1 MPIRIL
7 ATADLHLGKA
17 SADVSGHFAATKHTW
32 ETVVNWAIAHAVD
45 VVALCGDIVDRDNRY
60 FEAVGP
66 LQDGLEKLGKHGIEV
81 FMVSGNHDHDVLP
94 GILRSRQLDN
104 VHLLGANGTWE
115 LYSYTKAGETIQ
127 FAGWSFPRLIVQES
141 AMTGWQLPGHDPNYP
156 VIGLLH
162 GDIDKPDSHYNPF
175 RLVELIKQ
183 EVDLWILGH
192 IHKPDQLRTHSPQ
205 VCYTGSPHAL
215 SAKEPGPHGPVLF
228 TVAADKPVITERILL
243 SPVRYERLAVNVSGC
258 GDMMELRDLVMTSLR
273 ADVKAKLAQLEQV
286 LAIVYQVSLT
296 GRHARIKQVEQWAA
310 NITDLN
316 LRLETGTNLSVRKL
330 TCNLA
335 AEIGDL
341 NELALQSSM
350 IGQLAQTILAIQYKT
365 TTPFLDAL
373 MQDWFK
379 KARLLTDS
387 GTYEPLGRHKKT
399 DELSDAVAR
408 EYILTEC
415 NRLLG
420 ELTDQV
426 KIA

>member
-17 SADVSGHFAATKHTW
+17 SADVSGHFATTKYTW
-32 ETVVNWAIAHAVD
+32 DTLVNWAITQAVD

-66 LQDGLEKLGKHGIEV
+66 LQDGLEKLGKNGIQV

-94 GILRSRQLDN
+94 GILRGRKLEN
-104 VHLLGANGTWE
+104 VHLLGANGSWQ
-115 LYSYTKAGETIQ
+115 LLQYTKAGETIQ

-141 AMTGWQLPGHDPNYP
+141 AFTGWQLPGYDPNYP

-175 RLVELIKQ
+175 RLSELIKQ

-192 IHKPDQLRTHSPQ
+192 IHKPDQMRTHSPQ
-205 VCYTGSPHAL
+205 IWYTGSPHAL
-215 SAKEPGPHGPVLF
+215 SAKEPGPHGPMMF
-228 TVAADKPVITERILL
+228 TVEAGKPVIAQRILL
-243 SPVRYERLAVNVSGC
+243 SPVRYERLEVDVSTC
-258 GDMMELRDLVMTSLR
+258 TDMTELRDYIMTRLR
-273 ADVKAKLAQLEQV
+273 ADAENKLAQLEQV
-286 LAIVYQVSLT
+286 SAIVYQVSLT
-296 GRHARIKQVEQWAA
+296 GRHARIKEVEQWAA

-316 LRLETGTNLSVRKL
+316 LRLETDTNLSVRKL
-330 TCNLA
+330 TCNLGA
-335 AEIGDL
+335 MIGDL
-341 NELALQSSM
+341 KELALQSSM
-350 IGQLAQTILAIQYKT
+350 IGQLAQTILAIQNKT
-365 TTPFLDAL
+365 TTPFLEEL

-379 KARLLTDS
+379 KARLLEDT
-387 GTYEPLGRHKKT
+387 GTYEPLSRHKIIE
-399 DELSDAVAR
+399 ELSDAMAQ
-408 EYILTEC
+408 EYILTDC

-426 KIA
+426 KSA

>member
-66 LQDGLEKLGKHGIEV
+66 LQDGLEKLGKNGIEV

-162 GDIDKPDSHYNPF
+162 GDIDK
-175 RLVELIKQ
+175 
-183 EVDLWILGH
+183 
-192 IHKPDQLRTHSPQ
+192 
-205 VCYTGSPHAL
+205 TGSGSLDTWSHPQTGSIAYPFAASML
-215 SAKEPGPHGPVLF
+215 YRFAPCLKRQRARTARPGIVHGCS
-228 TVAADKPVITERILL
+228 R
-243 SPVRYERLAVNVSGC
+243 
-258 GDMMELRDLVMTSLR
+258 
-273 ADVKAKLAQLEQV
+273 Q
-286 LAIVYQVSLT
+286 T
-296 GRHARIKQVEQWAA
+296 G
-310 NITDLN
+310 N
-316 LRLETGTNLSVRKL
+316 
-330 TCNLA
+330 
-335 AEIGDL
+335 
-341 NELALQSSM
+341 
-350 IGQLAQTILAIQYKT
+350 Y
-365 TTPFLDAL
+365 
-373 MQDWFK
+373 
-379 KARLLTDS
+379 
-387 GTYEPLGRHKKT
+387 GTYIIIPCTL
-399 DELSDAVAR
+399 
-408 EYILTEC
+408 
-415 NRLLG
+415 
-420 ELTDQV
+420 
-426 KIA
+426 